1 MRRPLALYEPSS
13 QDEVCPHSTL
23 LKPSII
29 PGNPMNVSIL
39 LPLSGI
45 LLGGVFLSSQ
55 APINA
60 ALARSLG
67 DPVLAA
73 CISFGIGFL
82 ILAAISVFRGSWP
95 SGGAIAAAPWW
106 SWLGGI
112 LGAFYV
118 AIVIWGVPQLG
129 VVSTVAAL
137 VFGQVAAALVLD
149 AVGAFGLPVQA
160 ITWQRLVAAGMI
172 LGGLVLSRTG

>member
-1 MRRPLALYEPSS
+1 
-13 QDEVCPHSTL
+13 
-23 LKPSII
+23 
-29 PGNPMNVSIL
+29 MNTIIL
-39 LPLSGI
+39 LPILGI
-45 LLGGVFLSSQ
+45 LLGGVFLSAQ

-60 ALARSLG
+60 ALAKSLG

-82 ILAAISVFRGSWP
+82 VLAAVSAFRGSWR
-95 SGGAIAAAPWW
+95 SGGAMATAPWW
-106 SWLGGI
+106 SWLGGL

-137 VFGQVAAALVLD
+137 IFGQVAAALVLD
-149 AVGAFGLPVQA
+149 AIGAFGLPVQP
-160 ITWQRLVAAGMI
+160 ITWQRLLAAGMI

>member
-1 MRRPLALYEPSS
+1 
-13 QDEVCPHSTL
+13 
-23 LKPSII
+23 
-29 PGNPMNVSIL
+29 MNLPIL
-39 LPLSGI
+39 LPILGI
-45 LLGGVFLSSQ
+45 LLGGVFLSAQ

-60 ALARSLG
+60 ALAKSLG

-73 CISFGIGFL
+73 CISFGIGFVV
-82 ILAAISVFRGSWP
+82 LAVLSAFRGSWSSV
-95 SGGAIAAAPWW
+95 SGMAAAPWW
-106 SWLGGI
+106 SWLGGL

-118 AIVIWGVPQLG
+118 AVVIWGVPQLG

-137 VFGQVAAALVLD
+137 IFGQVVAALVLD

-160 ITWQRLVAAGMI
+160 ITWQRLLAAGMI

>member
-1 MRRPLALYEPSS
+1 
-13 QDEVCPHSTL
+13 
-23 LKPSII
+23 
-29 PGNPMNVSIL
+29 MNIAIL
-39 LPLSGI
+39 LPILGI
-45 LLGGVFLSSQ
+45 LLGGVFLSAQ

-60 ALARSLG
+60 ALAKSLG

-73 CISFGIGFL
+73 CISFGIGF
-82 ILAAISVFRGSWP
+82 IVLAALSALRGSWP
-95 SGGAIAAAPWW
+95 AGSAMAAAPWW
-106 SWLGGI
+106 SWLGGL

-137 VFGQVAAALVLD
+137 IFGQVAAALILD

-160 ITWQRLVAAGMI
+160 ITWQRLLAAGMI

>member
-1 MRRPLALYEPSS
+1 VHGFDIAETEL
-13 QDEVCPHSTL
+13 H
-23 LKPSII
+23 
-29 PGNPMNVSIL
+29 PGDLMNISIL
-39 LPLSGI
+39 LPLLGI

-73 CISFGIGFL
+73 CISFGIGFV
-82 ILAAISVFRGSWP
+82 ILAAISVFRGAWP
-95 SGGAIAAAPWW
+95 SGGAMAAAPWW
-106 SWLGGI
+106 SWLGGF

-160 ITWQRLVAAGMI
+160 ITWQRLLATGLI
-172 LGGLVLSRTG
+172 LSGLMLSRAS

>member
-1 MRRPLALYEPSS
+1 
-13 QDEVCPHSTL
+13 
-23 LKPSII
+23 
-29 PGNPMNVSIL
+29 MNITIL
-39 LPLSGI
+39 LPLLGI
-45 LLGGVFLSSQ
+45 LLGGVFLASQ

-60 ALARSLG
+60 ALAKSLG

-73 CISFGIGFL
+73 CISFGIGFV
-82 ILAAISVFRGSWP
+82 ILAVLSAVRGAWP
-95 SGGAIAAAPWW
+95 SGGAMAAAPWW
-106 SWLGGI
+106 SWLGGL

-118 AIVIWGVPQLG
+118 AVVIWGVPQLG

-137 VFGQVAAALVLD
+137 IFGQVAAALILD

-172 LGGLVLSRTG
+172 LGGLVLSRAG

>member
-1 MRRPLALYEPSS
+1 
-13 QDEVCPHSTL
+13 
-23 LKPSII
+23 
-29 PGNPMNVSIL
+29 MNISIL
-39 LPLSGI
+39 LPLLGI
-45 LLGGVFLSSQ
+45 LLGGMFLAAQ

-67 DPVLAA
+67 DPILAA
-73 CISFGIGFL
+73 CISFGVGFV
-82 ILAAISVFRGSWP
+82 ILAVLSAVRGAWP
-95 SGGAIAAAPWW
+95 SGGGIAAAPWW
-106 SWLGGI
+106 SWLGGF

-137 VFGQVAAALVLD
+137 IFGQVAAALILD

-160 ITWQRLVAAGMI
+160 ITWQRLLAAGMI
-172 LGGLVLSRTG
+172 LGGLVLSRSG

>member
-1 MRRPLALYEPSS
+1 MS
-13 QDEVCPHSTL
+13 
-23 LKPSII
+23 
-29 PGNPMNVSIL
+29 VSLL
-39 LPLSGI
+39 LPILGN
-45 LLGGVFLSSQ
+45 LLGGVFLSAQ

-60 ALARSLG
+60 ALAKSLG

-82 ILAAISVFRGSWP
+82 ILAVVSAFRGAWP
-95 SGGAIAAAPWW
+95 SGNAVVAAPWW
-106 SWLGGI
+106 SWLGGL

-137 VFGQVAAALVLD
+137 IFGQVAAALVLD

-160 ITWQRLVAAGMI
+160 ITWQRLLAAGMI

>member
-1 MRRPLALYEPSS
+1 
-13 QDEVCPHSTL
+13 
-23 LKPSII
+23 
-29 PGNPMNVSIL
+29 MNISIL
-39 LPLSGI
+39 LPLLGI
-45 LLGGVFLSSQ
+45 LLGGVFLASQ

-67 DPVLAA
+67 DPILAA
-73 CISFGIGFL
+73 CISFGIGFV
-82 ILAAISVFRGSWP
+82 ILAAVSLFRGSWP
-95 SGGAIAAAPWW
+95 SGTSMAAAPWW
-106 SWLGGI
+106 SWLGGF

-118 AIVIWGVPQLG
+118 AVVIWGVPQLG

-137 VFGQVAAALVLD
+137 VFGQVAAALLLD

-172 LGGLVLSRTG
+172 LGGLILSRAG

>member
-1 MRRPLALYEPSS
+1 
-13 QDEVCPHSTL
+13 
-23 LKPSII
+23 
-29 PGNPMNVSIL
+29 MNISIL
-39 LPLSGI
+39 LPLLGI
-45 LLGGVFLSSQ
+45 LLGGVFLSTQ

-73 CISFGIGFL
+73 CISFGIGF
-82 ILAAISVFRGSWP
+82 IVLAAISVVRGAWP
-95 SGGAIAAAPWW
+95 PSSAIAAAPWW
-106 SWLGGI
+106 SWLGGF

-137 VFGQVAAALVLD
+137 VFGQVAAALILD
-149 AVGAFGLPVQA
+149 AIGAFGLPIQA
-160 ITWQRLVAAGMI
+160 ITWQRLLAAGMI
-172 LGGLVLSRTG
+172 LGGLVLSRAG

>member
-1 MRRPLALYEPSS
+1 
-13 QDEVCPHSTL
+13 
-23 LKPSII
+23 
-29 PGNPMNVSIL
+29 MNLTIL
-39 LPLSGI
+39 LPLLGI
-45 LLGGVFLSSQ
+45 LVGGAFLAAQ

-60 ALARSLG
+60 ALAKSIG
-67 DPVLAA
+67 DPVMAA
-73 CISFGIGFL
+73 CISFGIGFVV
-82 ILAAISVFRGSWP
+82 LAAVSVFRGAWL

-106 SWLGGI
+106 SWLGGL

-118 AIVIWGVPQLG
+118 AVVIWGVPQLG

-137 VFGQVAAALVLD
+137 IFGQVAAALVLD

-160 ITWQRLVAAGMI
+160 ITWQRLVAAAMI

>member
-1 MRRPLALYEPSS
+1 MS
-13 QDEVCPHSTL
+13 
-23 LKPSII
+23 
-29 PGNPMNVSIL
+29 VSLL
-39 LPLSGI
+39 LPILGI
-45 LLGGVFLSSQ
+45 LLGGVFLSAQ

-60 ALARSLG
+60 ALAKSLG

-82 ILAAISVFRGSWP
+82 VLAVVSAFRGAWP
-95 SGGAIAAAPWW
+95 SGSAVAAAPWW
-106 SWLGGI
+106 SWLGGL

-137 VFGQVAAALVLD
+137 IFGQVAAALILD
-149 AVGAFGLPVQA
+149 AIGAFGLPVQA
-160 ITWQRLVAAGMI
+160 ITWQRLLAAGMI

>member
-1 MRRPLALYEPSS
+1 
-13 QDEVCPHSTL
+13 
-23 LKPSII
+23 
-29 PGNPMNVSIL
+29 MNISIL
-39 LPLSGI
+39 LPLFGI
-45 LLGGVFLSSQ
+45 LIGGVFLASQ

-67 DPVLAA
+67 DPILAA
-73 CISFGIGFL
+73 CISFGIGFVV
-82 ILAAISVFRGSWP
+82 LAVVSAARGSWP
-95 SGGAIAAAPWW
+95 SGSAMASAPWW
-106 SWLGGI
+106 SWLGGF

-118 AIVIWGVPQLG
+118 AVVIWGVPQLG

-149 AVGAFGLPVQA
+149 AVGAFGLPIQA

-172 LGGLVLSRTG
+172 LGGLVLSRTS

>member
-1 MRRPLALYEPSS
+1 
-13 QDEVCPHSTL
+13 
-23 LKPSII
+23 
-29 PGNPMNVSIL
+29 MNLSLL
-39 LPLSGI
+39 LPLAGI
-45 LLGGVFLSSQ
+45 LVGGVLLSSQ

-82 ILAAISVFRGSWP
+82 VLAGVSAFRGALP
-95 SGGAIAAAPWW
+95 SGSAIASAPWW
-106 SWLGGI
+106 AWLGGL

-118 AIVIWGVPQLG
+118 AVVIWGVPQIG

-137 VFGQVAAALVLD
+137 ILGQVVAALVLD
-149 AVGAFGLPVQA
+149 AVGAFGLPVQP
-160 ITWQRLVAAGMI
+160 ITWQRLVAAGLI
-172 LGGLVLSRTG
+172 LGGLVLSRAG

>member
-1 MRRPLALYEPSS
+1 
-13 QDEVCPHSTL
+13 
-23 LKPSII
+23 
-29 PGNPMNVSIL
+29 MNLML
-39 LPLSGI
+39 LPPLLGIVLGGI
-45 LLGGVFLSSQ
+45 LLASQ

-60 ALARSLG
+60 ALAKSVG

-73 CISFGIGFL
+73 CISFGIGFV
-82 ILAAISVFRGSWP
+82 ILAVISAFRGAWP
-95 SGGAIAAAPWW
+95 SGSAMAATPWW
-106 SWLGGI
+106 SWLGGL

-118 AIVIWGVPQLG
+118 AIVIWSVPQLG

-137 VFGQVAAALVLD
+137 VFGQVAAALILD

-160 ITWQRLVAAGMI
+160 ITWQRLLAAGMI

>member
-1 MRRPLALYEPSS
+1 M
-13 QDEVCPHSTL
+13 T
-23 LKPSII
+23 
-29 PGNPMNVSIL
+29 VSIL
-39 LPLSGI
+39 LPLLGI
-45 LLGGVFLSSQ
+45 LLGGVFLSTQ

-73 CISFGIGFL
+73 CISFGIGF
-82 ILAAISVFRGSWP
+82 IVLAAISVVRGAWP
-95 SGGAIAAAPWW
+95 PGSAIAAAPWW
-106 SWLGGI
+106 SWLGGF

-137 VFGQVAAALVLD
+137 VFGQVAAALILD
-149 AVGAFGLPVQA
+149 AIGAFGLPVQA
-160 ITWQRLVAAGMI
+160 ITWQRLLAAGMI
-172 LGGLVLSRTG
+172 LGGLVLSRAG

>member
-1 MRRPLALYEPSS
+1 
-13 QDEVCPHSTL
+13 
-23 LKPSII
+23 
-29 PGNPMNVSIL
+29 MNISIL
-39 LPLSGI
+39 LPLLGI
-45 LLGGVFLSSQ
+45 LLGGVFLASQ

-67 DPVLAA
+67 DPILAA
-73 CISFGIGFL
+73 CISFGIGFV
-82 ILAAISVFRGSWP
+82 ILAAISAVRGSWP
-95 SGGAIAAAPWW
+95 SGSAMAAAPWW
-106 SWLGGI
+106 SWLGGL

-160 ITWQRLVAAGMI
+160 ITWQRLLAAGMI
-172 LGGLVLSRTG
+172 LGGLVLSRAG